1 MHPLIL
7 ASSSPRRKE
16 LLQFLHVPFQTIHA
30 NVDENFDPN
39 LTAEEAVRELAVR
52 KAAAVALEHKDSC
65 VIGADTV
72 VVVDGEFIG
81 KPADRSAAKQTLQI
95 LSGRTHY
102 VYTGVAIIQDKNQ
115 AVFAEKTEVSFWRLS
130 DEEIEA
136 YLETGEPFDKAGSYG
151 IQGYGSLLVKEI
163 TGDYYT
169 VVGLP
174 VSRLARELKAFQRQK
189 L

>member
-16 LLQFLHVPFQTIHA
+16 LLQYLQIPFQTIPTNA
-30 NVDENFDPN
+30 DETIDPD
-39 LTAEEAVRELAVR
+39 LTAEEAVEVLAER
-52 KAAAVALEHKDSC
+52 KAMAAAAGLKGHC
-65 VIGADTV
+65 VIGSDTV
-72 VVVDGEFIG
+72 VVVDGRILG
-81 KPADRSAAKQTLQI
+81 KPLDRDDARKMLRL
-95 LSGRTHY
+95 LSGKTHS
-102 VYTGVAIIQDKNQ
+102 VYTGVSLIQDERRK
-115 AVFAEKTEVSFWRLS
+115 VFSERTEVTFWELS

-151 IQGYGSLLVKEI
+151 IQGHGSLLVKKI
-163 TGDYYT
+163 AGDYYT

-174 VSRLARELKAFQRQK
+174 ISRLSRELKAFQSQM

>member
-16 LLQFLHVPFQTIHA
+16 LLQYLQLPFRTIPTNA
-30 NVDENFDPN
+30 DETIDPN
-39 LTAEEAVRELAVR
+39 LTAEEAVEVLAER
-52 KAAAVALEHKDSC
+52 KAMAAAGHKGHC
-65 VIGADTV
+65 IIGSDTV
-72 VVVDGEFIG
+72 VVIAGKILG
-81 KPADRSAAKQTLQI
+81 KPLDRDDARKMLRL
-95 LSGRTHY
+95 LSGKTHS
-102 VYTGVAIIQDKNQ
+102 VYTGVALVQDGDRK
-115 AVFAEKTEVSFWRLS
+115 VFSEKTDVTFWELS

-151 IQGYGSLLVKEI
+151 IQGHGSLLVKKI
-163 TGDYYT
+163 AGDYYT

-174 VSRLARELKAFQRQK
+174 ISRLSRELKAFQSQM